1 MTPVLENPRATVVP
15 EGTARPWTRRSAVLL
30 LGVLLICAVVIT
42 RGIAIGEF
50 SYNVDEAQHAVTG
63 LYAAALLHDRPSH
76 PVAYTYNFYAQ
87 YPAVGVIHWPPLFYG
102 FEGLSFLI
110 LGPGVVAA
118 RLAVLLFALFG
129 LWAWFEM
136 VRELQDE
143 WTAAVSTLW
152 LGLLPSLLLFE
163 KTVMLEVPCLSLC
176 LGTALFWTRY
186 LLHQKTGSLVCFV
199 GFASAALLTK
209 QNSIYLALFCVGAA
223 VAVQGSRM
231 FLKPAVWWSAMSVAL
246 IAGPYYFLV
255 YRTHWQTAVMNLENQ
270 GVSSRTSTWLFYSK
284 ALPGQLGWTLLA
296 LSTLGLLTSRRWDRG
311 KITLLM
317 LSWIGACYVTF
328 TLIGFK
334 DARYALYWL
343 PPFTYFAAGML
354 IRLFTRQ
361 PLRVIAGVAA
371 AVLLAGSLSV
381 AWSYRR
387 PYVSG
392 YSAAAKAVTQAAPGG
407 IVLYDGE
414 LPGNFIF
421 FVSANDPQRHFLVL
435 RKALYAYRIDKQWG
449 SEELIHGS
457 AGIQDLLRR
466 DGVRFVVVS
475 EHMKLEFD
483 VQRALREMLQ
493 TKQFKL
499 LGSFPIQ
506 TFPQPKGENLLLY
519 ENQQWAPPGD
529 KFLRIRM
536 LTLNHDLVV
545 PFSQFELAGTAAAP
559 PDAAAK

>member
-1 MTPVLENPRATVVP
+1 MMQVLENHRETVVP
-15 EGTARPWTRRSAVLL
+15 EATARPWTRRSAALL
-30 LGVLLICAVVIT
+30 LCVLMLCAMVIA
-42 RGIAIGEF
+42 RGITTGEF

-63 LYAAALLHDRPSH
+63 LYAAALLHDHPSH

-87 YPAVGVIHWPPLFYG
+87 YPAVGIIHWPPLFYG
-102 FEGLSFLI
+102 FEGFSFLI

-118 RLAVLLFALFG
+118 RLAVLMFALFG

-136 VRELQDE
+136 VRELQDD
-143 WTAAVSTLW
+143 WTAAVSSLC

-163 KTVMLEVPCLSLC
+163 KAVMLEVPCLSLC
-176 LGTALFWTRY
+176 LGASLFWMKY
-186 LLHQKTGSLVCFV
+186 LLHQKTRNLVWFV
-199 GFASAALLTK
+199 IFASAALLTK
-209 QNSIYLALFCVGAA
+209 QNSIYLALFCVGSTLA
-223 VAVQGSRM
+223 VKDWRM
-231 FLKPAVWWSAMSVAL
+231 FLKPAVWWSALSVAL
-246 IAGPYYFLV
+246 ISGPYYFLV
-255 YRTHWQTAVMNLENQ
+255 YRTHWESTMTNLADN
-270 GVSSRTSTWLFYSK
+270 GISGTSRWLFYWK
-284 ALPGQLGWTLLA
+284 ALPGQLGWMLLA
-296 LSTLGLLTSRRWDRG
+296 LSLLGLVTSPRWDRG

-334 DARYALYWL
+334 DARFVLYWL
-343 PPFTYFAAGML
+343 PPFVYFAAGVL
-354 IRLFTRQ
+354 TRLFTRP
-361 PLRVIAGVAA
+361 PLRMIAGVAV

-392 YSAAAKAVTQAAPGG
+392 YSAAAKAVTQAAPGA
-407 IVLYDGE
+407 IILYDGE

-435 RKALYAYRIDKQWG
+435 RKALYAYRIEKRWG
-449 SEELIHGS
+449 SEELVHG
-457 AGIQDLLRR
+457 ADGIQDLLRR

-475 EHMKLEFD
+475 ERMQLDFE
-483 VQRALREMLQ
+483 VQRTLREMLQ

-506 TFPQPKGENLLLY
+506 SFPQAKDGNLLLY
-519 ENQQWAPPGD
+519 ENQQWTPPAD

-545 PFSQFELAGTAAAP
+545 PFSQFELTGASAVPTGTAA
-559 PDAAAK
+559 K